1 MRALRRGGLLMLLL
15 LALGWLW
22 QEWQALL
29 AFPRIISAY
38 SAKEY
43 CSCRYVMGHDGQYC
57 RAYVKQYIPLSALH
71 EDLPLRQITATGLGQ
86 RSTAAW
92 LGPQQ
97 GCRLLARDL
106 SPGT

>member
-1 MRALRRGGLLMLLL
+1 MKALIRGLLFVPLL
-15 LALGWLW
+15 LALGWVW
-22 QEWQALL
+22 QERQALL

-43 CSCRYVMGHDGQYC
+43 CSCRYVMAHDAEYC
-57 RAYVKQYIPLSALH
+57 RAYVKQYIPLSAFH
-71 EDLPLRQITATGLGQ
+71 DDPLQRRVSAAGLWQ

-97 GCRLLARDL
+97 GCRLLAIPDPL
-106 SPGT
+106 

>member
-1 MRALRRGGLLMLLL
+1 MKALWRGGLLLFLL

-22 QEWQALL
+22 HERQALQ

-43 CSCRYVMGHDGQYC
+43 CSCRYVMAHDTQYC

-71 EDLPLRQITATGLGQ
+71 DDLQLRRVTATGLWQ
-86 RSTAAW
+86 RSTAVW

-97 GCRLLARDL
+97 GCRLLAKPDPL
-106 SPGT
+106 